1 MKMAY
6 NKNVTPKQI
15 KLMESVIDEIKNRE
29 RPIRAGVMPCTVPA
43 WDSMRKDEGKDKC
56 EK

>member
-1 MKMAY
+1 MAY

>member
-1 MKMAY
+1 MAY

-15 KLMESVIDEIKNRE
+15 KRMESVINEVKNKQ
-29 RPIRAGVMPCTVPA
+29 RPIRAEVMPCTVPA
-43 WDSMRKDEGKDKC
+43 WGSMRKEEKEKEC

>member
-43 WDSMRKDEGKDKC
+43 WGSMRKDEGKDKC

>member
-6 NKNVTPKQI
+6 NKDITPKQI
-15 KLMESVIDEIKNRE
+15 KRMEKVIDEVKNKK
-29 RPIRAGVMPCTVPA
+29 RPIRAEVMPCTVPA
-43 WDSMRKDEGKDKC
+43 WGSMRTDEGKDKC